1 MTKSLTK
8 VLSSTQVQSDASS
21 SLGWYGHD
29 HDDDQE
35 DHVDDFGQSVHNI
48 PTNYID
54 TDVEVSGNSFKET
67 ATEGNEQTN
76 NVN

>member
-1 MTKSLTK
+1 MPPPPW
-8 VLSSTQVQSDASS
+8 VD
-21 SLGWYGHD
+21 GHD

-35 DHVDDFGQSVHNI
+35 DHVDDFGQSVHDI

-67 ATEGNEQTN
+67 AIEGNEQTN